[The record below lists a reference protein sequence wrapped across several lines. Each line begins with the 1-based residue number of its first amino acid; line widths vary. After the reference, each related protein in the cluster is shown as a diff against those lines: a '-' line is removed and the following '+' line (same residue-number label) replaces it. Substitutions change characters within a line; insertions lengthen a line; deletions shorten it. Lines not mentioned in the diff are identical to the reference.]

1 MTKQPAPSRTMPS
14 ACIPPWACGDIVRRE
29 LAVPSSTANR
39 WHPEEAKVCQTP
51 GPKTVRVKENGTI
64 ATAAVARTLREQA
77 PPVLERC
84 IPRLALVQCALRVL
98 AQVYFTTGAREQGT

>member
-1 MTKQPAPSRTMPS
+1 MPS

-64 ATAAVARTLREQA
+64 ATAAVARTLREQGA
-77 PPVLERC
+77 
-84 IPRLALVQCALRVL
+84 ACAGAMYSTTGAGAVCT
-98 AQVYFTTGAREQGT
+98 AAAGASYFTTGAREQGT